1 MQREKET
8 EQQKL
13 DSKVQ
18 KTVSGDETSE
28 QTETD
33 GNKPNILLQS
43 AG

>member
-13 DSKVQ
+13 DSNVQ

-28 QTETD
+28 QT
-33 GNKPNILLQS
+33 
-43 AG
+43 